1 MRKSLL
7 FLLLFFAFNSSM
19 YAQIDIKNAEGAS
32 IKFDELMDIASQ
44 YNVVFFGEIHDDSIA
59 HTMQLRVLEGLHARR
74 QKVVL
79 SMEMFETDTQI
90 VLDEYLAGI
99 ISQKSFEKDA
109 RVWSNYKDYSPMV
122 EFQKL
127 KKAKVVAAN
136 PPVRY
141 VRMVTKD
148 GQKVLDKLGKEAK
161 KYLPPLPYYVAS
173 GRYAEK
179 FDSIMGGHDNSMAN
193 IFESQNLWDASMA
206 NSIKKAAKSD
216 KDAVILHLCGG
227 FHCEEKL
234 GAVAQLNRLNKKLKT
249 LVIVGVDKS
258 KFDSLSEEERRTL
271 ADYVIIT
278 KE

>member
-1 MRKSLL
+1 MKNKWC
-7 FLLLFFAFNSSM
+7 FVILFFVLHTSM
-19 YAQIDIKNAEGAS
+19 MGQIDIKNSEGAS
-32 IKFDELMDIASQ
+32 IKFEDMLDFAAQ

-59 HTMQLRVLEGLHARR
+59 HVMQMRVLEGLHARR

-90 VLDEYLAGI
+90 VLDEYLAGV

-122 EFQKL
+122 DFQKS
-127 KKAKVVAAN
+127 KKSKVVAAN

-148 GQKVLDKLGKEAK
+148 GQKVLGQLGKEAK
-161 KYLPPLPYYVAS
+161 KFLPPLPYYVAS

-179 FDSIMGGHDNSMAN
+179 FDNIMGGHNTSMAN

-206 NSIKKAAKSD
+206 FRINKAAKSD

-234 GAVAQLNRLNKKLKT
+234 GTVAQLNRYNSKLKI
-249 LVIVGVDKS
+249 LVIVGTNKSTFDGLTDKQ
-258 KFDSLSEEERRTL
+258 KREL